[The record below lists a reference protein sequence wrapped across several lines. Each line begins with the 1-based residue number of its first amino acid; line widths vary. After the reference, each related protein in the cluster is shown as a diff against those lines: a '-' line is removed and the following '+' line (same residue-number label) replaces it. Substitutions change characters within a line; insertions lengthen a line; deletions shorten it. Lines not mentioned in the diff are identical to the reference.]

1 MTLRAVL
8 ITYND
13 WPTVEKCIES
23 VYDLVDEIIAV
34 DGKYSDFAQMYDS
47 DFSADG
53 TLEYLKNVDKVRIIY
68 AANLL
73 EVDKRN
79 RYLEGL
85 KEGDWVL
92 HLDADEV
99 WEGPCEIPLADMG
112 ISQLVQLRSGHMDGK
127 RIRLFRYIE
136 GLRYC
141 DKHYWLK
148 DGQGRTFSL
157 LEKPGESYV
166 GVPIEGKIIHHDI
179 DRPDERIMPKR
190 AYYRILVKREN
201 PIKEVV

>member
-1 MTLRAVL
+1 MIRGT
-8 ITYND
+8 IICYND
-13 WPTVEKCIES
+13 FGTIQATVES
-23 VYDLVDEIIAV
+23 MLPHVDEIIAV
-34 DGKYSDFAQMYDS
+34 DGKYSDFAQLYDS

-53 TLEYLKNVDKVRIIY
+53 TLEYLKNVDKVKIIY
-68 AANLL
+68 AAGLY

-79 RYLEGL
+79 KYLEGL

-99 WEGPCEIPLADMG
+99 WEGPCDIPLADMG
-112 ISQLVQLRSGHMDGK
+112 ISMLHQLRSGHMNGK
-127 RIRLFRYIE
+127 RIRLFRHAE
-136 GLRYC
+136 GLHYA

-148 DGQGRTFSL
+148 DGQGRTFAL

-179 DRPDERIMPKR
+179 DRPPERTMPKR
-190 AYYRILVKREN
+190 AYYRLLTKREN
-201 PIKEVV
+201 PIREIK

>member
-1 MTLRAVL
+1 M
-8 ITYND
+8 IICYND
-13 WPTVEKCIES
+13 YGTIQKTVESI
-23 VYDLVDEIIAV
+23 YDFCDEIICV
-34 DGKYSDFAQMYDS
+34 DGKYSDFTQLYDS

-79 RYLEGL
+79 KYLEGL
-85 KEGDWVL
+85 KEGDWVF

-112 ISQLVQLRSGHMDGK
+112 ISQLTQLRSGHMDGK
-127 RIRLFRYIE
+127 RIRLFKYV
-136 GLRYC
+136 GQFYA

-148 DGQGRTFSL
+148 DGQGRTFAL

-179 DRPDERIMPKR
+179 DRPPERTMPKR
-190 AYYRILVKREN
+190 AYYRILMKREG
-201 PIKEVV
+201 PIREVK